1 MMSIQHFKS
10 FFSRNNIIYNYCAD
24 LWALAVESA
33 FLLAFTAVFNYLFL
47 YGIKMFWLSYASTP
61 VGDLFLRKSGERV
74 RFIFKLINCDILEL
88 AINLTLA
95 AFLVCLII
103 SAVCQLLHVIR
114 HFYMHR
120 GLPGKLVYWGLPMA
134 GFVAY
139 YLGYLYQFDKW
150 GGLYLIALLPT
161 LLVFMLC
168 FKIAEK
174 LLPELGFVINKV
186 YYSLSVLSIT
196 LASCRK
202 DNSERSS

>member
-1 MMSIQHFKS
+1 MYLQYFKS
-10 FFSRNNIIYNYCAD
+10 IFSRDSFIFNYFAD
-24 LWALAVESA
+24 LWALVVESA

-47 YGIKMFWLSYASTP
+47 YGIKIFWLSYASTP

-74 RFIFKLINCDILEL
+74 RFIVKLINYDILEL
-88 AINLTLA
+88 TINLTLA
-95 AFLVCLII
+95 AFLICLII

-114 HFYMHR
+114 HFYTHR
-120 GLPGKLVYWGLPMA
+120 GLPGKVVYWGLPMA

-139 YLGYLYQFDKW
+139 YLGYLYQFEKW
-150 GGLYLIALLPT
+150 GGLYIIALLPT

-168 FKIAEK
+168 FKISEK

-196 LASCRK
+196 LASSRK
-202 DNSERSS
+202 RNSDRST